1 MNITRTS
8 ASSSSSGPSSSS
20 HSSGSNPHADG
31 LLFVNYNQDSTC
43 ISVGSRHGYR
53 IYNVDPFG
61 KCYGKLDGGIG
72 VVEMLFCTSLVAL
85 VGAGEQP
92 AFSPR
97 RLQITNTKRQ
107 STICELTFVTAI
119 LAVKLNRKRLIVVLE
134 EHIYIYDIS
143 NMKLLHTIDTSPN
156 PNAIIAL
163 SPSSENCFLAY
174 PPNTSGASG
183 ELLIFDAINLQ
194 AVNIITAHKS
204 PLSCINF
211 SFDGTMIA
219 TSSDKGT
226 VIRVFSVPNGQ
237 KLFQFRRGT
246 YPARIFSIAFD
257 LSSTLLAVSSDTDT
271 IHIFRLINEKDKG
284 TAGSASPPATQ
295 SSGPNT
301 ERRPS
306 SGSMNSLSG
315 GEKSRLATVYDTLRS
330 PLASATAA
338 VGSYLLPEMIT
349 EMWEPQR
356 DFARAKLPAGAK
368 GTQNICALGGG
379 AASGAASLGFA
390 PNGASVAGTG
400 SQGVTAAAAASALG
414 SNESSSPTGIASQQ
428 ARYVMVVTAA
438 GIFYQFAIDLEQ
450 GGECMLQK
458 EFSICDLD
466 EVEVGGAMR
475 TDRG

>member
-1 MNITRTS
+1 MNLGISGTGRTAGSS
-8 ASSSSSGPSSSS
+8 AE
-20 HSSGSNPHADG
+20 G
-31 LLFVNYNQDSTC
+31 LLFVNFNQDASC
-43 ISVGSRHGYR
+43 ISVGSRQGYR

-72 VVEMLFCTSLVAL
+72 IVEMLFCTSLVAL
-85 VGAGEQP
+85 VGSGEQP

-156 PNAIIAL
+156 PNAIVTL
-163 SPSSENCFLAY
+163 SPSSENCYLAY

-183 ELLIFDAINLQ
+183 ELLLFDAINLQ
-194 AVNIITAHKS
+194 AVNIISAHKS
-204 PLSCINF
+204 PLSCVNF

-246 YPARIFSIAFD
+246 YAARIYSISFD
-257 LSSTLLAVSSDTDT
+257 LSNSYLAVSSDTDT
-271 IHIFRLINEKDKG
+271 IHIYRLQNDKER
-284 TAGSASPPATQ
+284 SASNQNAAI
-295 SSGPNT
+295 T
-301 ERRPS
+301 ERRASTS
-306 SGSMNSLSG
+306 SNGS
-315 GEKSRLATVYDTLRS
+315 EKSRLASMYDSLRS

-338 VGSYLLPEMIT
+338 VGSYLLPEMIS

-356 DFARAKLPAGAK
+356 DFAFAKLPPALK
-368 GTQNICALGGG
+368 GTQTICALGGG
-379 AASGAASLGFA
+379 TLGGSYITSSGGSASASGSATSLGFA
-390 PNGASVAGTG
+390 PNGGSAPISGGVGSAS
-400 SQGVTAAAAASALG
+400 SAKAD
-414 SNESSSPTGIASQQ
+414 S
-428 ARYVMVVTAA
+428 VMVVTAS
-438 GIFYQFAIDLEQ
+438 GVFYQFAIDQ
-450 GGECMLQK
+450 INGGECMLQK
-458 EFSICDLD
+458 EFSILDLD
-466 EVEVGGAMR
+466 EVEVAEAMR
-475 TDRG
+475 TDRK